1 MIGVWIHGYA
11 HELHPA
17 PMTNN
22 VLEVITAVRRKGL
35 MIHEPE
41 EEEEEGRSSRKQG
54 HSEQA
59 PHQHTIHWMMGVSS
73 IYYLPKALPEIS

>member
-1 MIGVWIHGYA
+1 M
-11 HELHPA
+11 P
-17 PMTNN
+17 NN
-22 VLEVITAVRRKGL
+22 VLEFITAVSRKGL

-41 EEEEEGRSSRKQG
+41 EEEEEEGGRSIRKQG

-73 IYYLPKALPEIS
+73 VYYLT

>member
-1 MIGVWIHGYA
+1 
-11 HELHPA
+11 
-17 PMTNN
+17 
-22 VLEVITAVRRKGL
+22 
-35 MIHEPE
+35 MIHEPEE

-73 IYYLPKALPEIS
+73 VYYLPIKQCQKFHSVFGVHL

>member
-1 MIGVWIHGYA
+1 
-11 HELHPA
+11 
-17 PMTNN
+17 
-22 VLEVITAVRRKGL
+22 
-35 MIHEPE
+35 MIHEPEE

-73 IYYLPKALPEIS
+73 VYYLPKAQPEM

>member
-1 MIGVWIHGYA
+1 
-11 HELHPA
+11 
-17 PMTNN
+17 
-22 VLEVITAVRRKGL
+22 